1 MEKSI
6 NDINSIVHSTA
17 KFDVEFCNRKFYS
30 SSKCKSFYLNNL
42 KTIVE
47 EIKVCPYGYA
57 CIFGKSKIISSLID
71 DKHCNL
77 TILKNRTKYNN
88 KCSKNFTKIA
98 TESGATVVDNS
109 SAFRME
115 KDVPLIVPEI
125 NGEILKS
132 YEGKLISN
140 PNCST
145 IQGVLPL
152 KNLDRLFGLKR
163 IIFTTYQAVSGSGN
177 KGINDLYANLRGLKP
192 SFYPVDISKNTL
204 PQIGNLLR
212 WGYTEEELKMVN
224 ETRKIFSKNIP
235 ISSTCVRVPI
245 ENCHAVSVEVELKKD
260 FYDEEIKSII
270 SDTEGVK
277 VVDLPLQE
285 RASGKDDV
293 FVGRIKRSL
302 AFKNGL
308 SFYCVTDNTLKG
320 ASLNAVQIAELLIH
334 FNKI

>member
-1 MEKSI
+1 MKKY
-6 NDINSIVHSTA
+6 NVAIVGATGLIGS
-17 KFDVEFCNRKFYS
+17 KFISVLLKRNFPI
-30 SSKCKSFYLNNL
+30 NNL
-42 KTIVE
+42 KLLASPKSV
-47 EIKVCPYGYA
+47 
-57 CIFGKSKIISSLID
+57 GKKIIINGNTFVVEGLDENSFKNID
-71 DKHCNL
+71 L
-77 TILKNRTKYNN
+77 AFFSAGAEV
-88 KCSKNFTKIA
+88 SKNFAKIA

-204 PQIGNLLR
+204 PQIGNLSK

-308 SFYCVTDNTLKG
+308 SFYCVSDNTLKG
-320 ASLNAVQIAELLIH
+320 ASLNAVQIAELLLS
-334 FNKI
+334 FGKL